1 MKSIGVKYG
10 NKKKQTLSSLIHPL
24 TMVGHF
30 GNSVG
35 KNCYPVSHIEMLKKK
50 FCSSKPMDTKKFNF
64 SVR

>member
-1 MKSIGVKYG
+1 MKFIGVKYG
-10 NKKKQTLSSLIHPL
+10 KQSQTLSTSSHPL

-50 FCSSKPMDTKKFNF
+50 SAVQSQWTQRNLIFQ
-64 SVR
+64 